1 MPQYTFKCPQGHEF
15 SQFVAST
22 IREVKCKVCEED
34 AKRLLPKLAKHS
46 EVLESMD
53 SFTGKQY
60 RTDAKSMIQ
69 ERNQN
74 HYWSVEVPR
83 LVASGEYP
91 LETMLSNQWVY
102 YSDKGELEIRTK
114 PPNSD

>member
-15 SQFVAST
+15 SKFVAST
-22 IREVKCKVCEED
+22 IKEVGCQVCEED

-60 RTDAKSMIQ
+60 RTDMKDMIN
-69 ERNQN
+69 ERKAD
-74 HYWSVEVPR
+74 HYWSVEVPK
-83 LVASGEYP
+83 LVASGEHS
-91 LETMLSNQWVY
+91 LESMLSNQWVY